1 MQLTNLK
8 PQLPDKIFVTGIGT
22 DVGKTVV
29 SAILTQALQADY
41 WKPIQAGGLS
51 FTDTDFV
58 RLMVNNP
65 VSRFHHEAYRFN
77 TAASPHYAA
86 QQDGVEIA
94 LSELVLPLTDNRLI
108 VEGAGGLM
116 VPLNNKQ
123 TVIDFVQDAGLP
135 VILVANNYLGSINH
149 TLLSI
154 AALKQYN
161 IPLLGIIFNG
171 EKYLDNAEIIQQLT
185 DVNILGT
192 VAQADTVDSYFI
204 EREAE
209 QMQLTMQMYFDI

>member
-1 MQLTNLK
+1 MK
-8 PQLPDKIFVTGIGT
+8 PKLPNQIFISGIGT

-29 SAILTQALQADY
+29 SAILVEALQADY
-41 WKPIQAGGLS
+41 WKPVQAGSLE

-58 RLMVNNP
+58 KSL
-65 VSRFHHEAYRFN
+65 VSNSASQFHKEQYALN

-86 QQDGVEIA
+86 QQDGVKI
-94 LSELVLPLTDNRLI
+94 ELDAFKFPSANNRLL

-116 VPLNNKQ
+116 VPLNANQ
-123 TVIDFVQDAGLP
+123 TVIDFVKHFNLP
-135 VILVANNYLGSINH
+135 VLLVANHYLGSINH

-171 EKYLDNAEIIQQLT
+171 KSYLDNADIIQQLSMVKCLLEVST
-185 DVNILGT
+185 AAELNKEFVS
-192 VAQADTVDSYFI
+192 A
-204 EREAE
+204 EAAKLR
-209 QMQLTMQMYFDI
+209 QQLEAHYEL